1 MVSQLAILAMQELIR
16 LVAVNE
22 PFWINLSNI
31 HQDGRYTLDYENYYH
46 VFPKNN
52 HIRVDN
58 ISEESSKYSGIVGL
72 DGLQLVEKFLD
83 SVSLQLY
90 FWFSPLV

>member
-46 VFPKNN
+46 VFPKTITLGLIIFLKNLQS
-52 HIRVDN
+52 IR
-58 ISEESSKYSGIVGL
+58 E
-72 DGLQLVEKFLD
+72 
-83 SVSLQLY
+83 
-90 FWFSPLV
+90 